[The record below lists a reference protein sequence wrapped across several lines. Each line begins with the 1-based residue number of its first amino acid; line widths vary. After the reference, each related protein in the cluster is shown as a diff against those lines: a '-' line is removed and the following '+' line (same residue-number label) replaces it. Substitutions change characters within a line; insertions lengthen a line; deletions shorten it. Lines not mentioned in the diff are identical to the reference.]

1 MTDLNP
7 SLRAAACQKERVDN
21 TIDLE
26 GWLMFSLSLSLFLK
40 VSVGGSVEKG
50 LATGDSVA

>member
-7 SLRAAACQKERVDN
+7 SLRAAACQKEIVGN

-26 GWLMFSLSLSLFLK
+26 GGLILSLSCK
-40 VSVGGSVEKG
+40 VSAGGSVEEG
-50 LATGDSVA
+50 LATGDSVT